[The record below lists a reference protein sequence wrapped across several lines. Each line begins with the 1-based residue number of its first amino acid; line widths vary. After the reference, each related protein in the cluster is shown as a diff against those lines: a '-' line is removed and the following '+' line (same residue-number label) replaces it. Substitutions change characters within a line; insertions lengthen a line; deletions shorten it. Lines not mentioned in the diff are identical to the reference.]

1 MRPTR
6 DGRQMD
12 TPALISLNQQPLS
25 RLDSLPENLSYN
37 QGRNPD
43 SAVDQDVH

>member
-6 DGRQMD
+6 HGRQMD

-25 RLDSLPENLSYN
+25 TVDSLPENLSYN
-37 QGRNPD
+37 QGRNAD
-43 SAVDQDVH
+43 SAAYRDVH